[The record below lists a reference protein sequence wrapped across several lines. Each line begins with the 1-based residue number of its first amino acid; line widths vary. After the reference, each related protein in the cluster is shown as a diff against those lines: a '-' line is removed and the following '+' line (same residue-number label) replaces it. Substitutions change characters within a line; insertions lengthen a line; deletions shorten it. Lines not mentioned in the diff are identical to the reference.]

1 MEASGHIGDVTLVQI
16 VDEVH
21 KNYLFVNF
29 VNKGGVGSTQGD
41 LHRKTGCD
49 NYGGKHIPFVLNLF
63 GFPQENKVHSV
74 ALGLRRFLFVQFSI
88 ITL

>member
-29 VNKGGVGSTQGD
+29 VNKG
-41 LHRKTGCD
+41 
-49 NYGGKHIPFVLNLF
+49 
-63 GFPQENKVHSV
+63 
-74 ALGLRRFLFVQFSI
+74 
-88 ITL
+88 